1 MKKLMF
7 IIPLLFYLFASYNF
21 EKIKQFNNIL
31 DISFL
36 ENNPDEN
43 LLELYTEQNKN
54 ITDIIGIN
62 TNGFVDVLEKDYN
75 RTNEAKL
82 LKVFGNPEKIFPKE
96 DILYKSYFEKNGA
109 YISDTVAYSLFKNNK
124 VVGNK
129 VFIND
134 VEYIICGVFK
144 DKISTIIIKNDEE
157 DKFNNIKV
165 FFDKSDNIVMNMN
178 NFIRL
183 NNS

>member
-1 MKKLMF
+1 MKKL
-7 IIPLLFYLFASYNF
+7 IILIPLLFYLFASYNF

-62 TNGFVDVLEKDYN
+62 TSGFVDVLEKDNN

-82 LKVFGNPEKIFPKE
+82 LKVFGNPEKISPKE
-96 DILYKSYFEKNGA
+96 DIL
-109 YISDTVAYSLFKNNK
+109 
-124 VVGNK
+124 
-129 VFIND
+129 
-134 VEYIICGVFK
+134 
-144 DKISTIIIKNDEE
+144 
-157 DKFNNIKV
+157 
-165 FFDKSDNIVMNMN
+165 
-178 NFIRL
+178 
-183 NNS
+183 